1 MSTTPLSPDRRNW
14 AAAAYNDHGNRVA
27 RMLLK
32 RYPGTDADA
41 VSEAVSFAAVR
52 LAQRPDLPAEGDVGR
67 DYFRL
72 AKTKLRSIFR
82 SRDRR
87 RDREQIYARDGVTTG
102 RGAGPAPDELLERR
116 ELADRSRHL
125 MAKTDEELRALDAWA
140 CGVTDPKELAPL
152 VGVTP
157 AEAKTILARFR
168 QRQKRLRDNAGPED
182 EP

>member
-14 AAAAYNDHGNRVA
+14 AAAAYNDRGARVA
-27 RMLLK
+27 RTLVK
-32 RYPGTDADA
+32 RYPGADADA

-67 DYFRL
+67 DFFRL

-87 RDREQIYARDGVTTG
+87 HNREQIYARDGVTTG
-102 RGAGPAPDELLERR
+102 RGVGPGPDELAERR
-116 ELADRSRHL
+116 ELADRCRHL
-125 MAKTDEELRALDAWA
+125 MAKTAEELRAIDAWA
-140 CGVTDPKELAPL
+140 CGVTDPEELAPL

-157 AEAKTILARFR
+157 AEAKTIRARFR
-168 QRQKRLRDNAGPED
+168 QRQKRLRDNASPE
-182 EP
+182 ETP